1 MTLTDQEK
9 AEFKAEFAAWLD
21 ANKPPEPDF
30 MLPQSFMEVGS
41 DEQFEYLRDWQ
52 RKVYDAGYLGMAW
65 PAEYGGG
72 GKPQE
77 LQDIVTAEM
86 VRRNVPFMVNTIG
99 LNWAGPLI
107 LKIGTEEHKRKYIK
121 RILSAEDIWC
131 QGFSEPDNG
140 SDLGNAQ
147 TRAERD
153 GDHFVVNGSKIWT
166 SLGAYASYMIL
177 LARTN
182 PDTNTKYEGLSYF
195 LSPMKV
201 EGVET
206 QPIKKL
212 TWETGF
218 TQTFFT
224 DARIHEDC
232 LIGEEGEGWQV
243 AMLTLTFERGA
254 TGGQAGGHSS
264 MTSKIEDLVE
274 LAKTAERAGRP
285 AIEDLVLR
293 DRLVQLMID
302 DKAMQLNASRAKIQ
316 GLLGD
321 YPGAIPLSNKLVRT
335 EHNRE
340 VNQFALSLQGAN
352 ASYYMGDPAVRE
364 GAKWQRGYFQAF
376 SGTIGGG
383 TTQIQKNIL
392 GERVLGLPKS

>member
-1 MTLTDQEK
+1 MALSEQEL
-9 AEFKAEFAAWLD
+9 ADFKAEFRAWLNE
-21 ANKPPEPDF
+21 NKPPEPDF
-30 MLPQSFMEVGS
+30 LLPQSFMEVGS
-41 DEQFEYLRDWQ
+41 DQQFEFLRDWQ

-65 PAEYGGG
+65 PKKYGGG
-72 GKPQE
+72 GVDQAY
-77 LQDIVTAEM
+77 QDIVTNEM
-86 VRRNVPFMVNTIG
+86 VRQDVPFMVNTIG

-107 LKIGTEEHKRKYIK
+107 LKIGTEDHKKAYIK

-147 TRAERD
+147 TRAVKD
-153 GDHFVVNGSKIWT
+153 GEEYVINGSKIWT
-166 SLGAYASYMIL
+166 SLGTYASYMIL

-182 PDTNTKYEGLSYF
+182 VDTNTKYEGLSYF

-201 EGVET
+201 AGIET

-224 DARIHEDC
+224 DARIHESC

-243 AMLTLTFERGA
+243 AMTTLTFERGA
-254 TGGQAGGHSS
+254 SGGQAGGHSS
-264 MTSKIEDLVE
+264 MPNKISDLLD
-274 LAKTAERAGRP
+274 LARNSQRGGRP
-285 AIEDLVLR
+285 AIEDPFIRDELVDL
-293 DRLVQLMID
+293 LIE
-302 DKAMQLNASRAKIQ
+302 DKAMELNAARAKIP
-316 GLLGD
+316 GLLGE
-321 YPGAIPLSNKLVRT
+321 YPGSIMLSNKVVRT
-335 EHNRE
+335 EMNRR
-340 VNQFALSLQGAN
+340 VGKFSYSLQGTAAN
-352 ASYYMGDPAVRE
+352 YYVGDKAAPVGGR
-364 GAKWQRGYFQAF
+364 WQRAYFQAF

-392 GERVLGLPKS
+392 GERVLRLPKS